1 MKIEP
6 FTTSCTTDTTKSYE
20 FKYDDSKSYH
30 DNINDYDDYIYQQ
43 SMYNLLEQNG
53 EVPLID

>member
-6 FTTSCTTDTTKSYE
+6 FATSCTTDNTNSYE

-30 DNINDYDDYIYQQ
+30 DNINDYKNKLDDLVET
-43 SMYNLLEQNG
+43 NLK
-53 EVPLID
+53 LIDKKVIN